1 MTTREMKGTQPQG
14 MMKWGYVLMLSAWG
28 IVIACTS
35 MGFLYVGYLLD
46 ERFGTAPNFML
57 GLFFLAVVTSIGRL
71 YQEAWKKKNRL

>member
-1 MTTREMKGTQPQG
+1 MTTLMMKRTQPDK
-14 MMKWGYVLMLSAWG
+14 MVTWGYVLMLSAWG

-46 ERFGTAPNFML
+46 KQFGTAPNFMF

-71 YQEAWKKKNRL
+71 YQEAWKKKNQV